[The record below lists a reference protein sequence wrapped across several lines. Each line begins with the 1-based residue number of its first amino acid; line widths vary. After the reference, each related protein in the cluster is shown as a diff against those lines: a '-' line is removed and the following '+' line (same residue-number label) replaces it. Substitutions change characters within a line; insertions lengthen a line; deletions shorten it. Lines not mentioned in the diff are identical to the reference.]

1 MPKVIPAHLST
12 ADTCRC
18 ILHDTETKFK
28 MFNFFLHVGL
38 ESDRFLY
45 RNQFYISSNCRQCGR
60 GLNGY
65 VALALS
71 GEARMG
77 EQKNEPSIAS
87 ESDSALRDRRGLQLV
102 CDYKRREQAVS
113 S

>member
-1 MPKVIPAHLST
+1 MTGNGNKIIGMGGNGMPKVIPAHLST

-45 RNQFYISSNCRQCGR
+45 RN
-60 GLNGY
+60 
-65 VALALS
+65 
-71 GEARMG
+71 
-77 EQKNEPSIAS
+77 
-87 ESDSALRDRRGLQLV
+87 
-102 CDYKRREQAVS
+102 
-113 S
+113 